1 MADLRFLPVVDAFR
15 HFAHDVSA
23 GRLALK
29 AVKPAIAAIAAIAAF
44 AAFAQS
50 EITTMRTVFPACRL

>member
-44 AAFAQS
+44 AQS